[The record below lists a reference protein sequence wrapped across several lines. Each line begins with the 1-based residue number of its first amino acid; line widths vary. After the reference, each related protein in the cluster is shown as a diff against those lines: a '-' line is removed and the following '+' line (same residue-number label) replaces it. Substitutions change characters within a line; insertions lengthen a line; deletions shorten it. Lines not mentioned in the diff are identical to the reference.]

1 MEGGIPEADASA
13 FRECLSLSWKN
24 PYVLRLAFSAGI
36 GGLLFGYDTGVISG
50 AILYIRD
57 DFKAVDRETWLQE
70 AIVSMALAGAIVG
83 AAVGGWINDR
93 FGRKKAIILA
103 DLFFLTGSIILAA
116 ATGPAILLVGRV
128 FVGIGVGMASMASPL
143 YISEASPTRVRGALV
158 SLNGFLI
165 TGGQFLSY
173 LINLAF
179 TKAPGTWR
187 WMLGVAAV
195 PALIQIVLMLIL
207 PESPRWLF
215 RKGRDEEG
223 KAILK
228 KIYPPNE
235 VEDEINALKE
245 SVELE
250 TKESSSSSSS
260 SDKVSILKLLKTK
273 TVRRG
278 LYAGM
283 GLQIFQQFVGIN
295 TVMYYSPTIVQL
307 AGFASNQTA
316 LLLSLVTAGLN
327 AFGSIV
333 SIYFIDRTGRKKLLL
348 MSLSGVVV
356 SLVVLTV
363 VFHETTSHSPMVSS
377 IETSQ
382 FKNLTCPD
390 YAQDLDPPSWDCV
403 KCLRASPECGFCASP
418 ANKLLPGACLIS
430 NDTTKD
436 ECGKEGRLWY
446 TRGCP
451 SKYGPLALVGLAL
464 YIIFFSPG
472 MGTIPWVVNSEI
484 YPLRYRGICGGM
496 ASTSNWASSL
506 IVAQSFLTLTQVIGT
521 SWTFMIFIFITIAAI
536 IFVIIFV
543 PETKGLPIEEIEK
556 MLDRRTLNFKFWQRN
571 SESHHDQNVIKK

>member
-1 MEGGIPEADASA
+1 MEGGVVEVDASA

-50 AILYIRD
+50 ALLYIRD
-57 DFKAVDRETWLQE
+57 DFKAVDRKTWLQE
-70 AIVSMALAGAIVG
+70 AIVSMALAGAIIG

-93 FGRKKAIILA
+93 FGRRKAILLA
-103 DLFFLTGSIILAA
+103 DTLFFIGSAVMAA
-116 ATGPAILLVGRV
+116 ATNPSILIVGRV
-128 FVGIGVGMASMASPL
+128 FVGLGVGMASMASPL

-195 PALIQIVLMLIL
+195 PALIQIILMIML

-215 RKGRDEEG
+215 RKGREEEG
-223 KAILK
+223 KAILR
-228 KIYPPNE
+228 KIYPPQE
-235 VEDEINALKE
+235 VEAEINTLRE

-250 TKESSSSSSS
+250 IKEAEAT
-260 SDKVSILKLLKTK
+260 DKASMVKMLKTK

-307 AGFASNQTA
+307 AGFASNRTA
-316 LLLSLVTAGLN
+316 LLLSLVTSGLN
-327 AFGSIV
+327 AFGSIL
-333 SIYFIDRTGRKKLLL
+333 SIYFIDRTGRKKLVLF
-348 MSLSGVVV
+348 SLVGVVF

-363 VFHETTSHSPMVSS
+363 VFHQSTTHSPMVSA
-377 IETSQ
+377 IETSH
-382 FKNLTCPD
+382 FNNTCPD
-390 YAQDLDPPSWDCV
+390 YHTSVNPSGWDCM
-403 KCLRASPECGFCASP
+403 KCLKASPECGFCASGT
-418 ANKLLPGACLIS
+418 NKLLPGACLIS

-436 ECGKEGRLWY
+436 QCHKEDRLWY

-451 SKYGPLALVGLAL
+451 SKFGWLAIVGLAL

-472 MGTIPWVVNSEI
+472 MGTVPWVVNSEI

-496 ASTSNWASSL
+496 ASTSNWVSNL
-506 IVAQSFLTLTQVIGT
+506 IVAQSFLSLTQAIGT
-521 SWTFMIFIFITIAAI
+521 SWTFMIFIFITVAAI
-536 IFVIIFV
+536 IFVVIFV
-543 PETKGLPIEEIEK
+543 PETKGLPMEEVEK
-556 MLDRRTLNFKFWQRN
+556 MLERRSLNFKFWQR
-571 SESHHDQNVIKK
+571 SSHYGEGVSTQKTQSI